1 MAGGLNRFR
10 RSSKSLSHRFASP
23 KEGGKRAA
31 SSEFVRP
38 DILPE
43 NGHPPDMKLH
53 EHVIEEDVPAETP
66 PPRSHT
72 TIPET
77 ITQIPA
83 IAPRSKADKADKD
96 KGNKWKGFGIRK
108 KSMSLLG

>member
-1 MAGGLNRFR
+1 
-10 RSSKSLSHRFASP
+10 
-23 KEGGKRAA
+23 
-31 SSEFVRP
+31 
-38 DILPE
+38 
-43 NGHPPDMKLH
+43 MKLH

-66 PPRSHT
+66 PPRS

-77 ITQIPA
+77 VTQIPA
-83 IAPRSKADKADKD
+83 IAPRSKVDKADKADKD